1 MSKSINNNIS
11 SPLSS
16 NAINSSSS
24 RYPYTD
30 NIWVDSGNIW
40 VDSGNYFSNITY
52 SQFETIEF
60 YLFDKKY
67 SMTSECP
74 GNDIEFISTLNV
86 LGWKYFVELKRNNYF
101 NLAKRSIS
109 NSLVE
114 FILENEIKFDRKN
127 KLEKINNI

>member
-11 SPLSS
+11 SPFRS
-16 NAINSSSS
+16 NTIDNNSLNSSSIG
-24 RYPYTD
+24 YPYTD
-30 NIWVDSGNIW
+30 NIWVY
-40 VDSGNYFSNITY
+40 SGNYFSNITY

-67 SMTSECP
+67 SITSESP
-74 GNDIEFISTLNV
+74 SNDIEFISTLNV

-101 NLAKRSIS
+101 NLSKRSIS

-114 FILENEIKFDRKN
+114 FLLENEIKFDRKY

>member
-11 SPLSS
+11 SPLRS
-16 NAINSSSS
+16 NTINSSSIG
-24 RYPYTD
+24 YPYTD
-30 NIWVDSGNIW
+30 NIWVDSGN
-40 VDSGNYFSNITY
+40 YFNKVTY

-101 NLAKRSIS
+101 NLSKRSIS

-114 FILENEIKFDRKN
+114 FLLENEIKFDRKY

>member
-1 MSKSINNNIS
+1 MSKSINSNIS
-11 SPLSS
+11 SPLRS
-16 NAINSSSS
+16 NTINSSSIG
-24 RYPYTD
+24 YPYTD
-30 NIWVDSGNIW
+30 NIWVDSGN
-40 VDSGNYFSNITY
+40 YFNKVTY

-67 SMTSECP
+67 SITSENP
-74 GNDIEFISTLNV
+74 SNDIEFISTLNV

-101 NLAKRSIS
+101 NFSKRSIS

-114 FILENEIKFDRKN
+114 FLLENEIKFDRKY

>member
-11 SPLSS
+11 SPLRS

-24 RYPYTD
+24 GYPYTD

-74 GNDIEFISTLNV
+74 CNDIEFISTLNV

-101 NLAKRSIS
+101 NLSKRSIS

-114 FILENEIKFDRKN
+114 FLLENEIKFDRKY

>member
-1 MSKSINNNIS
+1 MSRSINNNIS
-11 SPLSS
+11 SPFRS
-16 NAINSSSS
+16 NTINSSSIG
-24 RYPYTD
+24 YPYTD
-30 NIWVDSGNIW
+30 NIWVDSG
-40 VDSGNYFSNITY
+40 GYSNGVIY

-67 SMTSECP
+67 SITSEYP
-74 GNDIEFISTLNV
+74 SNDIEFISTLNV

-101 NLAKRSIS
+101 NLSRKSIS

-114 FILENEIKFDRKN
+114 FLLENEIKFDRKY

>member
-1 MSKSINNNIS
+1 MSKSINNNIL

-16 NAINSSSS
+16 NTING
-24 RYPYTD
+24 
-30 NIWVDSGNIW
+30 GNLYNDIW

-67 SMTSECP
+67 SITSESP
-74 GNDIEFISTLNV
+74 SNDIEFISTLNI

-101 NLAKRSIS
+101 NLSKRSIS

-114 FILENEIKFDRKN
+114 FLLENEIKFDRKY

>member
-1 MSKSINNNIS
+1 MSKSINSNIS
-11 SPLSS
+11 SPLRT
-16 NAINSSSS
+16 NAINSSSIG
-24 RYPYTD
+24 YPYSD
-30 NIWVDSGNIW
+30 NIW
-40 VDSGNYFSNITY
+40 VDSGNYFNKVTY

-67 SMTSECP
+67 SITSENP
-74 GNDIEFISTLNV
+74 SNDIEFISTLNV

-101 NLAKRSIS
+101 NFSKRSIS

-114 FILENEIKFDRKN
+114 FLLENEIKFDRKY

>member
-1 MSKSINNNIS
+1 MSKSINSNIS
-11 SPLSS
+11 SPLRS
-16 NAINSSSS
+16 NTINSSSS
-24 RYPYTD
+24 GYPY
-30 NIWVDSGNIW
+30 SGNIW
-40 VDSGNYFSNITY
+40 VDSGNYYSNNNIIY

-74 GNDIEFISTLNV
+74 SNDIEFISTLNV

-101 NLAKRSIS
+101 NLSKKSIS

-114 FILENEIKFDRKN
+114 FLLENEIKFDRKY

>member
-1 MSKSINNNIS
+1 MSKSINSNIS
-11 SPLSS
+11 SPLRS
-16 NAINSSSS
+16 NTINSSSIG
-24 RYPYTD
+24 YPYTD
-30 NIWVDSGNIW
+30 NIW

-67 SMTSECP
+67 SITSEYP
-74 GNDIEFISTLNV
+74 SNDIEFISTLNV

-101 NLAKRSIS
+101 NLSKRSIS

-114 FILENEIKFDRKN
+114 FLLENEIKFDRKY

>member
-11 SPLSS
+11 SPFRS
-16 NAINSSSS
+16 NTIDNNSLNSSSIG
-24 RYPYTD
+24 YPYTD
-30 NIWVDSGNIW
+30 NIWI
-40 VDSGNYFSNITY
+40 DSGNYYSNNNIIY

-67 SMTSECP
+67 SITSESP
-74 GNDIEFISTLNV
+74 SNDIEFISTLNV

-101 NLAKRSIS
+101 NLSKRSIS

-114 FILENEIKFDRKN
+114 FLLENEIKFDRKY

>member
-1 MSKSINNNIS
+1 MSRSINNNIL
-11 SPLSS
+11 SPLTP
-16 NAINSSSS
+16 NTINSGNL
-24 RYPYTD
+24 YND
-30 NIWVDSGNIW
+30 IWI
-40 VDSGNYFSNITY
+40 DSGNYSYSNNIIY

-74 GNDIEFISTLNV
+74 SNDIEFISTLNV

-101 NLAKRSIS
+101 NLSKKSIS

-114 FILENEIKFDRKN
+114 FLLENEIKFDRKY

>member
-1 MSKSINNNIS
+1 MSKSINSNIS
-11 SPLSS
+11 SPLRS
-16 NAINSSSS
+16 NAINSSSIG
-24 RYPYTD
+24 YPSID
-30 NIWVDSGNIW
+30 SIWVNSGNTW

-74 GNDIEFISTLNV
+74 SNDIEFISTLNV

-101 NLAKRSIS
+101 NLSKRSIS

-114 FILENEIKFDRKN
+114 FLLENEIKFDRKY

>member
-11 SPLSS
+11 SPFRS
-16 NAINSSSS
+16 NTIDNNSLNSSSS
-24 RYPYTD
+24 GYPYTD
-30 NIWVDSGNIW
+30 NIWVNN
-40 VDSGNYFSNITY
+40 GNYFSNITY

-67 SMTSECP
+67 SITSEYP
-74 GNDIEFISTLNV
+74 SNDIEFISTLNV

-101 NLAKRSIS
+101 NLSKRSIS

-114 FILENEIKFDRKN
+114 FLLENEIKFDRKY

>member
-1 MSKSINNNIS
+1 MSKSINSNIS
-11 SPLSS
+11 SPLRS
-16 NAINSSSS
+16 NTINSSSIG
-24 RYPYTD
+24 YPYID
-30 NIWVDSGNIW
+30 NIWI
-40 VDSGNYFSNITY
+40 DSGNYYSNNNIIY

-74 GNDIEFISTLNV
+74 SNDIEFISTLNV

-101 NLAKRSIS
+101 NLSKKSIS

-114 FILENEIKFDRKN
+114 FLLENEIKFDRKY

>member
-11 SPLSS
+11 SPFRS
-16 NAINSSSS
+16 NTIDNNSLNSSSS
-24 RYPYTD
+24 GYPYTD
-30 NIWVDSGNIW
+30 NIWVNN
-40 VDSGNYFSNITY
+40 GNYFSNITY

-74 GNDIEFISTLNV
+74 SNDIEFISTLNV

-101 NLAKRSIS
+101 NLSKKSIS

-114 FILENEIKFDRKN
+114 FLLENEIKFDRKY

>member
-1 MSKSINNNIS
+1 MSKSINSNIS
-11 SPLSS
+11 SPLRS
-16 NAINSSSS
+16 NTINSSSIG
-24 RYPYTD
+24 YPYTD
-30 NIWVDSGNIW
+30 NIWVDSGN
-40 VDSGNYFSNITY
+40 YFNKVTY

-67 SMTSECP
+67 SITSENP
-74 GNDIEFISTLNV
+74 SNDIEFISTLNV

-101 NLAKRSIS
+101 NLSKRSIS

-114 FILENEIKFDRKN
+114 FLLENEIKFDRKY

>member
-11 SPLSS
+11 SPFRS
-16 NAINSSSS
+16 NTIDNNSLNSSSS
-24 RYPYTD
+24 GYPYTD
-30 NIWVDSGNIW
+30 NIWVNN
-40 VDSGNYFSNITY
+40 GNYFNNITY

-67 SMTSECP
+67 SITSESP
-74 GNDIEFISTLNV
+74 SNDIEFITTLNV

-101 NLAKRSIS
+101 NFSKRSIS
-109 NSLVE
+109 NSLAE
-114 FILENEIKFDRKN
+114 FLLENEIKFDRKY

>member
-16 NAINSSSS
+16 NTING
-24 RYPYTD
+24 
-30 NIWVDSGNIW
+30 GNLYNDIW
-40 VDSGNYFSNITY
+40 VDSGNYFNNIIY

-67 SMTSECP
+67 SIISESP
-74 GNDIEFISTLNV
+74 SNDIEFISTLNV

-101 NLAKRSIS
+101 NLSKKSIS

-114 FILENEIKFDRKN
+114 FLLENEIKFDRKY

>member
-11 SPLSS
+11 SPFRS
-16 NAINSSSS
+16 NTIDNNSLNSSSS
-24 RYPYTD
+24 GYPYTD
-30 NIWVDSGNIW
+30 NIWVNN
-40 VDSGNYFSNITY
+40 GNYFSNITY

-67 SMTSECP
+67 SITSESP
-74 GNDIEFISTLNV
+74 SNDIEFISTLNV

-101 NLAKRSIS
+101 NLSKRSIS

-114 FILENEIKFDRKN
+114 FLLENEIKFDRKY

>member
-11 SPLSS
+11 SPFRS
-16 NAINSSSS
+16 NTIDNNSLNSSSS
-24 RYPYTD
+24 GYPYTD
-30 NIWVDSGNIW
+30 NIWVNN
-40 VDSGNYFSNITY
+40 GNYFNNITY

-67 SMTSECP
+67 SITSESP
-74 GNDIEFISTLNV
+74 SNDIEFITTLNV

-101 NLAKRSIS
+101 NLSKKSIS

-114 FILENEIKFDRKN
+114 FLLENEIKFDRKY

>member
-11 SPLSS
+11 SPFRS
-16 NAINSSSS
+16 NTIDNNSLNSSSIG
-24 RYPYTD
+24 YPYTD
-30 NIWVDSGNIW
+30 NIWVDSGN
-40 VDSGNYFSNITY
+40 YFGNITY

-67 SMTSECP
+67 SITSESP
-74 GNDIEFISTLNV
+74 SNDIEFISTLNV

-101 NLAKRSIS
+101 NLSKRSIS

-114 FILENEIKFDRKN
+114 FLLENEIKFDRKY

>member
-11 SPLSS
+11 SPFRS
-16 NAINSSSS
+16 NTINSSSIG
-24 RYPYTD
+24 YPYTD
-30 NIWVDSGNIW
+30 NIWI
-40 VDSGNYFSNITY
+40 DSGNYYSNNNIIY

-67 SMTSECP
+67 SITSESP
-74 GNDIEFISTLNV
+74 SNDIEFISTLNI

-101 NLAKRSIS
+101 NLSKRSIS

-114 FILENEIKFDRKN
+114 FLLENEIKFDRKY